1 MVDAVLR
8 LDYALSIF
16 TERNKPLMR
25 NFDHDSLLFNARLAV
40 VVVVVDVVVGVA
52 YRDAP

>member
-1 MVDAVLR
+1 MVDAALR

-16 TERNKPLMR
+16 IERNKPLMR

-40 VVVVVDVVVGVA
+40 VVVVVDVVGVA